1 MDNNSTHTNGN
12 RKVAPKATASML
24 RRRATERADPSP
36 STRGWHDPTASR
48 ATGQSDAAERVRQFP
63 GRQRHELR
71 RGVGDLAD
79 PVDAR
84 SQSPRLGGTMLNVDE
99 GRLLASGESIT
110 GVYRCREAIRSSA
123 PRLMYYKRLVEV
135 LARVAAAQSEMDHE
149 REIGEAAR
157 VRAAR

>member
-1 MDNNSTHTNGN
+1 
-12 RKVAPKATASML
+12 
-24 RRRATERADPSP
+24 
-36 STRGWHDPTASR
+36 
-48 ATGQSDAAERVRQFP
+48 
-63 GRQRHELR
+63 
-71 RGVGDLAD
+71 
-79 PVDAR
+79 
-84 SQSPRLGGTMLNVDE
+84 MLNVDE